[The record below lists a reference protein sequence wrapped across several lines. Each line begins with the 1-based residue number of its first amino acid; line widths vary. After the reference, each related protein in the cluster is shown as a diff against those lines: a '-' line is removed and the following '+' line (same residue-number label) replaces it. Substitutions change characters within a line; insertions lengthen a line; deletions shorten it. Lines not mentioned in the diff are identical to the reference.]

1 LNRSVEYK
9 DQVLIARIVGVHGI
23 KGTNKIRSYAE
34 SLSLF
39 ESGCSIVARP
49 GGGPKNRLEIEWVKP
64 HTGSALIKFHGIDNR
79 NQAEALVGTE
89 LFISKNELPELEDDA
104 HFWFDLIGMAVYT
117 VENEYLGR
125 LESIIETG
133 SNDVY
138 VVQDKHKEVLIPA
151 LDSVVLNIDI
161 KAKRMQVKLPDGLV

>member
-1 LNRSVEYK
+1 MNRSVEYK
-9 DQVLIARIVGVHGI
+9 DHVLIARIVGVHGI

-34 SLSLF
+34 SLTLF

-49 GGGPKNRLEIEWVKP
+49 EGEPGKRLEIEWVKP

-79 NQAEALVGTE
+79 SQAEALVGTE
-89 LFISKNELPELEDDA
+89 LFISKNELPELEDGA

-117 VENEYLGR
+117 AENEYLGR

-138 VVQDKHKEVLIPA
+138 VVQDSHKEVLIPA
-151 LDSVVLNIDI
+151 LESVVLNIDI
-161 KAKRMQVKLPDGLV
+161 KAKRMHVKLPEGLV